1 MPYANNNGVRIYYEV
16 EGQGPPLVLAHGV
29 SGNLNMWRKAGGYVD
44 ALKSDY
50 RLILFDARGHGR
62 SDKPH
67 DAADYGTKM
76 TDDVVSIL
84 DSMHISRAYYF
95 GYSMGARIGYYL
107 AAIHADRFRGFI
119 LGGAGIIDA
128 ATSGAR
134 AEVTQGLLNIPKD
147 RQAALIGRERELG
160 RPLTSEEKAD
170 LLAIDPE
177 ALLALRSALAAMPE
191 LNRQYLSAIASPC
204 LLYCGDTDPRYSGTK
219 EAAAY
224 IPDARF
230 VSLPGLDHKPVFAQS
245 SLILPHIM
253 QFLAQMS
260 NKYG

>member
-67 DAADYGTKM
+67 DAAAYGTKM

-84 DSMHISRAYYF
+84 DSMHISRACYF

-107 AAIHADRFRGFI
+107 AAMHADRFRGFI
-119 LGGAGIIDA
+119 LGGAGVIDA
-128 ATSGAR
+128 ATFRAR
-134 AEVTQGLLNIPKD
+134 AEVTQSLANLPKD
-147 RQAALIGRERELG
+147 RQAALTGREKELG
-160 RPLTSEEKAD
+160 RPLTSEEKAEF
-170 LLAIDPE
+170 LAIDPE
-177 ALLALRSALAAMPE
+177 ALLALRSALAVMPE
-191 LNRQYLSAIASPC
+191 LNKQYLSAISRPC
-204 LLYCGDTDPRYSGTK
+204 LIYCGDADPRYTGTR

-224 IPDARF
+224 IPGARF
-230 VSLPGLDHKPVFAQS
+230 VSLPGLDHRPAFAQS
-245 SLILPHIM
+245 ALILPHIKE
-253 QFLAQMS
+253 FLVQVNQA
-260 NKYG
+260 